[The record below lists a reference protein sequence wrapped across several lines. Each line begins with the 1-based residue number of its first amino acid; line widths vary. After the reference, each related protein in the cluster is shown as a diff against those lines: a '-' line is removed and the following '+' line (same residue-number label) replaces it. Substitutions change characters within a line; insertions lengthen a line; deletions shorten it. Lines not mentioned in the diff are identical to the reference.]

1 MAVLLKLLIITLFGL
16 SAWWEISLFV
26 SIAGT
31 AMHALQIGTFAVCL
45 VAGQLLFADQAA
57 LKWKQGQKA
66 LALAAGAVVVT
77 LMFISVNGNALY
89 FETQFQATHRQET
102 VSDDGYQLILDDI
115 ASTQAERKRYL
126 ALEETE
132 RLAGN
137 KWMAGQHLKQ
147 ATAAGETLAR
157 LRAELKASKATA
169 SKTGTAGVLDQAVG
183 AGRTGLFYLLSLLTD
198 LLPVLALVLLRNQP
212 DEIAGQTDKQNSEQ
226 PSEQPHRPTE
236 QTAEQPAEKQADGQP
251 DSLWAV
257 IEESGTMPSWS
268 QLKAS
273 GWTYTR
279 YKRERDQLE
288 QAGRIRQEGQ
298 GFVVCKERDLKI
310 A

>member
-1 MAVLLKLLIITLFGL
+1 MTILLKTLIVILFAL

-26 SIAGT
+26 SLAGT

-57 LKWKQGQKA
+57 LKWQQGQKA
-66 LALAAGAVVVT
+66 LAVTAGAVVVT

-102 VSDDGYQLILDDI
+102 VSDDGYQQIRDDI

-137 KWMAGQHLKQ
+137 KWMAGQHLKS
-147 ATAAGETLAR
+147 ATVAGETLAR
-157 LRAELKASKATA
+157 LRAELKISKAAA
-169 SKTGTAGVLDQAVG
+169 SKTGTAGVLDQTVG
-183 AGRTGLFYLLSLLTD
+183 AGRTALFYLFALLTD
-198 LLPVLALVLLRNQP
+198 LLPVLALVLLRSQP
-212 DEIAGQTDKQNSEQ
+212 PVPVNKTEDQTARQNSEQ
-226 PSEQPHRPTE
+226 SSEQPTE
-236 QTAEQPAEKQADGQP
+236 QQADGQP
-251 DSLWAV
+251 DSLWAI

-298 GFVVCKERDLKI
+298 GFVVCSK
-310 A
+310 AA

>member
-1 MAVLLKLLIITLFGL
+1 MAALLKLLIIILFAL
-16 SAWWEISLFV
+16 SAWWEVSLFV

-31 AMHALQIGTFAVCL
+31 AMHALQIGTFAACL

-57 LKWKQGQKA
+57 LKWQQGQKA
-66 LALAAGAVVVT
+66 LAVAAGAVVVT
-77 LMFISVNGNALY
+77 LMAVSVNGNALY

-102 VSDDGYQLILDDI
+102 VSDDGYQQIRDDI
-115 ASTQAERKRYL
+115 ASTQAERERYL
-126 ALEETE
+126 ALEATE
-132 RLAGN
+132 RAAGN
-137 KWMAGQHLKQ
+137 KWMAGQHLKS

-157 LRAELKASKATA
+157 LRAELNASKATA
-169 SKTGTAGVLDQAVG
+169 SKTGTAGVLDQTVG
-183 AGRTGLFYLLSLLTD
+183 AGRTALFYLFALLTD

-212 DEIAGQTDKQNSEQ
+212 DEIVCKIDNQNSEQ
-226 PSEQPHRPTE
+226 TS
-236 QTAEQPAEKQADGQP
+236 EQPAEQQTDGQP

-298 GFVVCKERDLKI
+298 GFVVAEPATKI